1 MNAAHDAPL
10 QGRAYAAP
18 AGPSQS
24 WLLMLPSRRRCRVS
38 DLRSVVKV
46 LLLQVGVRMMRIT
59 SKGQVTIPADI
70 RERAG
75 LLPHTEVEFEF
86 DGKVVRVVRVKGGPG
101 RGARVAAHLRGR
113 GDVAMSTETIM
124 ALTRGD

>member
-1 MNAAHDAPL
+1 
-10 QGRAYAAP
+10 
-18 AGPSQS
+18 
-24 WLLMLPSRRRCRVS
+24 
-38 DLRSVVKV
+38 
-46 LLLQVGVRMMRIT
+46 MMRIT

-101 RGARVAAHLRGR
+101 RAHASPLTCEGVATSR
-113 GDVAMSTETIM
+113 
-124 ALTRGD
+124 